1 MIRSLYS
8 GVSGLTTHQT
18 RMDVIGNNIANVNTY
33 GYKTQRATFR
43 DIYYQAARSATSGKA
58 AYAGNNVSEVG
69 YGVRLGSIDKDMS
82 PSSGQSTGKNWD
94 MMIEADGFFITATFD
109 GTQVSSGLRSRST
122 LYTRM
127 GNFNPDNYGN
137 LATSD
142 NRFVIGSRNSLA
154 GLKQTGAL
162 SENALDEVQLKDR
175 TNDGQINASD
185 ITFRNTINLNELIQ
199 SAYGVYTDEFGFMFG
214 IDWEALI
221 GADATLTA
229 DVDNGGLKGTY
240 IAYDY
245 DGTAENFATV
255 APTAA
260 DKLKYVDVQQTLR
273 NMGVIGGDD
282 EAKDKFNA
290 YVAAQGA
297 ATLYAVDKTGKEISL
312 ERTTVDDQGAS
323 TTTQSTY
330 VAQYQAMRTAKA
342 NDAKQ
347 TDATLRTE
355 LKAAKATAESYKMVQ
370 GELTYSNVGTLNI
383 TENGQ
388 IICNYNGDMKYL
400 ARIELACFD
409 NVDGLAEA
417 GGTNFA
423 QSVASGEARIN
434 NPNTEGAGPI
444 KNKYLEM
451 SNVNLANEFSDMIVT
466 QRGYQANARM
476 ITTSDSMLEEL
487 VNLKR

>member
-94 MMIEADGFFITATFD
+94 MMIEADGFFITA
-109 GTQVSSGLRSRST
+109 RST

-142 NRFVIGSRNSLA
+142 NRFVIGSRNSLD
-154 GLKQTGAL
+154 GLKKTGAL

-175 TNDGQINASD
+175 NNDGQINASD

-214 IDWEALI
+214 INWEALI

-229 DVDNGGLKGTY
+229 DIDNGGLKGNY

-245 DGTAENFATV
+245 DGTAENFAAI

-282 EAKDKFNA
+282 EAKEKFNA

-297 ATLYAVDKTGKEISL
+297 ATLYAVDKTGKQITL
-312 ERTTVDDQGAS
+312 EAPAGDDSGVEA
-323 TTTQSTY
+323 TY
-330 VAQYQAMRTAKA
+330 VSHYNAMRAAKTA
-342 NDAKQ
+342 DDGQ
-347 TDATLRTE
+347 TDATLKTA
-355 LKAAKATAESYKMVQ
+355 LKAAKAVAESFKMVQ

-444 KNKYLEM
+444 KNTYLEM